1 MNRFCHGGYDVR
13 RVITRFAEDIFSALL
28 LLALLLAGATRA
40 AEGLDQPSLRMR
52 GGGTGTLK
60 ICSKPLECE
69 VMFRGQML
77 KKDRAVL
84 TVSDVQPGL
93 HEVVF
98 ISGGTQVV
106 KKARVM
112 PGETTI
118 IFGALDGAEAARPS
132 VAEALPVARPAAFA
146 GAGVGAGG
154 GAAASTGVA
163 QAPVRGGLALE
174 DSRMVIAAAPA
185 AAPAVAPMARGS
197 GGYDQNAE
205 ITYELAELLRE
216 PFNPFTAS
224 RRYQRSLT
232 LYQRIIDEFPQ
243 STRVEMAHYNIGRIC
258 ESRHIK
264 QYEKALAEYRAVLQM
279 NPYTQTDAAAR
290 IAKLYSG
297 PLKNLARADMQSVP
311 ELQSVSLEPLQPAF
325 TPVSGASGGEGL
337 NAGNIRVV
345 ERAPTDAAGIV
356 LE

>member
-1 MNRFCHGGYDVR
+1 MRLAAYG
-13 RVITRFAEDIFSALL
+13 FAV
-28 LLALLLAGATRA
+28 LLALAVTGTARA

-132 VAEALPVARPAAFA
+132 VAEALPVTRLAAFA
-146 GAGVGAGG
+146 GAGG
-154 GAAASTGVA
+154 GAVASTGVT
-163 QAPVRGGLALE
+163 QAPVQGGLALE

-205 ITYELAELLRE
+205 ITYELAQLLRE

-224 RRYQRSLT
+224 RRYQRSLE

-264 QYEKALAEYRAVLQM
+264 QYEKALAEYRTVLQM

-311 ELQSVSLEPLQPAF
+311 ELQSVRPEPLQPTFSPA
-325 TPVSGASGGEGL
+325 SGAEGL